1 MSYKNEISAVQSA
14 PASSAIAPTGRVS
27 PRRLASNR
35 RNALKSTGPRTKAG
49 KYRSALNARKRGWCP
64 EALERELHAR
74 GEDPREFCCLHRD
87 LAAIFRPTDA
97 LASTAVELL
106 ARTWWQ
112 KARRLRQ
119 WVGAGVPV
127 CPEIDARLDA
137 LLGVVVGLMRER
149 RQPWKTRL
157 AAVVGPVIGGR
168 SETRRQIEGQLSLFR
183 PLGGQPGRRRYE
195 VASAGTEEALRAWI
209 EDAVARLAAQG
220 EAKAAVANEPNRSQQ
235 R

>member
-1 MSYKNEISAVQSA
+1 MRYEGQISAAQSA
-14 PASSAIAPTGRVS
+14 ADSCPSPPVGSVS
-27 PRRLASNR
+27 PLRLASNR
-35 RNALKSTGPRTKAG
+35 LNALKSTGPRTKAG
-49 KYRSALNARKRGWCP
+49 KYRSALNARKKGWCP
-64 EALERELHAR
+64 EVLERELRAR

-97 LASTAVELL
+97 VASMAVELL

-119 WVGAGVPV
+119 WVGAGVPA

-157 AAVVGPVIGGR
+157 AAVVGPVIRGR

-183 PLGGQPGRRRYE
+183 PLGAQPGKRQYE
-195 VASAGTEEALRAWI
+195 AAATEEALRAWI
-209 EDAVARLAAQG
+209 ENAVARLAAQG
-220 EAKAAVANEPNRSQQ
+220 TAKAGEENEPKRSQQ

>member
-1 MSYKNEISAVQSA
+1 MSDEGRTSVAQSA
-14 PASSAIAPTGRVS
+14 PDSVSAPLRGRVS
-27 PRRLASNR
+27 PRRLAANR
-35 RNALKSTGPRTKAG
+35 RNALKSTGPRTKGG

-64 EALERELHAR
+64 EALERELRAR

-97 LASTAVELL
+97 VASTAVELL

-119 WVGAGVPV
+119 WVGAGVPA
-127 CPEIDARLDA
+127 CAEIDARLDA
-137 LLGVVVGLMRER
+137 LLGVVVGLMRDR
-149 RQPWKTRL
+149 HQPWKTRL

-183 PLGGQPGRRRYE
+183 PLGAQPGKRRYD
-195 VASAGTEEALRAWI
+195 APSDEALRAWV
-209 EDAVARLAAQG
+209 EDAVARLAAQASASAG
-220 EAKAAVANEPNRSQQ
+220 EVNEPKRSQP